1 MSSDQTLSP
10 VHLALYRVDTQREV
24 FITNSPNEFIGD
36 PTLDNRD
43 GCYGQIRV
51 TQLTAEDIDYI
62 RSYDESFINGFI
74 EGFLPK

>member
-1 MSSDQTLSP
+1 M
-10 VHLALYRVDTQREV
+10 
-24 FITNSPNEFIGD
+24 
-36 PTLDNRD
+36 LDNRD